1 LKFNKAI
8 AGYHMLMILSEVDGH
23 FDTYEKRLIG
33 EYIKFSFPVPINLDT
48 ENQALASLPR
58 ELYMEHFLKV
68 ANDFYW
74 DSSPAERNLF
84 IKFAYTLA
92 RADRKI
98 SREENR
104 FIEALFIQ
112 WDISAEDE

>member
-1 LKFNKAI
+1 
-8 AGYHMLMILSEVDGH
+8 MLMILSEADGH
-23 FDTYEKRLIG
+23 YDHYEKRLIG
-33 EYIKFSFPVPINLDT
+33 EYIKFSFPVPINLET
-48 ENQALASLPR
+48 ENDALASLPKD
-58 ELYMEHFLKV
+58 LYMEHFLKV

-104 FIEALFIQ
+104 FIEALFVQ
-112 WDISAEDE
+112 WDLPPEEI